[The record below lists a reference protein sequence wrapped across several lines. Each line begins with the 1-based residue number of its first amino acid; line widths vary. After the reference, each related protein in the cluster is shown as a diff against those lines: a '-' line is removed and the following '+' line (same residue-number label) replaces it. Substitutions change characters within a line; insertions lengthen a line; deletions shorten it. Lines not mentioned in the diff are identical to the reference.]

1 MGRKTWDS
9 IPTKFRP
16 LKGRVNVVISRNV
29 DILEKLGKMEG
40 QGDGAST
47 RAVGAESIVD
57 AVLAL
62 QKHYGDPDA
71 DVKLGRVF
79 VIGGASIYEQAMGM
93 ECCERILWTRIRRE
107 FECDVFFPGEGIS
120 KRGAG
125 EGGMAEKKQKMSLGS
140 GVERRRKG
148 RGMSKRKEKWNLK
161 SRCGRDRGTR
171 VGQNS
176 KGGDRI

>member
-16 LKGRVNVVISRNV
+16 LKGRVNIVISRNKEL
-29 DILEKLGKMEG
+29 LEKLGRMGAPE
-40 QGDGAST
+40 DGAST

-62 QKHYGDPDA
+62 QKHYGNPDA

-107 FECDVFFPGEGIS
+107 FECDVYFPGKGILEGTE
-120 KRGAG
+120 G
-125 EGGMAEKKQKMSLGS
+125 EGHGEWQ
-140 GVERRRKG
+140 RK
-148 RGMSKRKEKWNLK
+148 
-161 SRCGRDRGTR
+161 
-171 VGQNS
+171 S
-176 KGGDRI
+176 KGELREWCEEEQEGMGEVQREGDVEFEVQMWERSRDLSSNWVE